1 MQVAS
6 TEQTSI
12 ERIMV
17 INTSMDQRA
26 GGGGDGHY
34 VTELSVR
41 GWEHFATVTELI
53 AICSY
58 RIFNE
63 SV

>member
-12 ERIMV
+12 ERIIMV

-26 GGGGDGHY
+26 GGGGGGMGIMS
-34 VTELSVR
+34 LNC
-41 GWEHFATVTELI
+41 L
-53 AICSY
+53 
-58 RIFNE
+58 
-63 SV
+63 